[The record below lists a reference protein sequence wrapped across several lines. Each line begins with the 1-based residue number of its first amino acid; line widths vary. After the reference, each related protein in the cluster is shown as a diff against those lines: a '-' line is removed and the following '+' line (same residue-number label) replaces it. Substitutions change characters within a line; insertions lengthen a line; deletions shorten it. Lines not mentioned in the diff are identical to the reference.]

1 MVDGKFLAEDST
13 APAGQAIVVELL
25 NRCFLWSG
33 IVLTRCA
40 PLAQFIESYKANSRT
55 RKGKIDERFK
65 TTYDKLCEIRNQLE
79 RLSLTQAWSLRETDL
94 YDYQRQLDR
103 VDESRINGN
112 FEDPTGYKADL
123 HAQRVRPV
131 PHDLNTTVPNS
142 YRLYSIFS
150 VVAMRTSTVSSFL
163 RNQSPR
169 RSCPFSINYKPFVD
183 VWSRSS
189 GQVAFLRQGSFTLTV

>member
-25 NRCFLWSG
+25 DRCFLWSG

-40 PLAQFIESYKANSRT
+40 STVKSNETFEANFHV

-65 TTYDKLCEIRNQLE
+65 PTYDKLYEIRNQLE

-94 YDYQRQLDR
+94 YNYQRQLDR

-123 HAQRVRPV
+123 HAQRVR
-131 PHDLNTTVPNS
+131 L
-142 YRLYSIFS
+142 RL
-150 VVAMRTSTVSSFL
+150 
-163 RNQSPR
+163 P
-169 RSCPFSINYKPFVD
+169 
-183 VWSRSS
+183 
-189 GQVAFLRQGSFTLTV
+189 